1 MKWITRCPECAT
13 VYQVVPDQ
21 LQVAKG
27 WLRCGQCQQAFD
39 STGLILAWS
48 GEAAPVLP
56 DAVGASTQ
64 RLVIEDLLKK
74 EDRSEPL
81 PSKASDD
88 LASFEEALA
97 SFKPDLD
104 KIMDTLSA
112 APLDQAQ
119 AEAAQAAASPAPAQ
133 EAAPPSRIGSVLAA
147 GVLCVGLLAQVLWI
161 ERHTVLA
168 RWPAME
174 GPFKAVCGA
183 LACQVGVL
191 RDVEAVVI
199 DTSSF
204 IQRDEAHVLTWT
216 VRNTRDQALAMTA
229 LELSLQDAQ
238 GKALIRRVFLPADVG
253 APEVLLPGQ
262 SWSGELLV
270 RVAPDLPVAGYRVL
284 SFYP

>member
-119 AEAAQAAASPAPAQ
+119 AEAEQAAASPAPAQ

-199 DTSSF
+199 D
-204 IQRDEAHVLTWT
+204 
-216 VRNTRDQALAMTA
+216 QALAMTA